1 MAVNSALCTAAL
13 HRHLLSF
20 GSPQGFF
27 YYFLYYDVF
36 SAIMAL
42 LYIISCAIGIATGML
57 SKKQPALH
65 IIPLSLMT
73 VENFISLIQE
83 IIIGTDAFRVIEVI
97 AEESVGITA
106 LIFFLIAALVKNK
119 AGSVFAIL
127 SASVFLILSICSFVG
142 VFLNAG
148 VFIMLSYIVIAIGIV
163 VRNSRLLK
171 QKR

>member
-1 MAVNSALCTAAL
+1 
-13 HRHLLSF
+13 
-20 GSPQGFF
+20 
-27 YYFLYYDVF
+27 
-36 SAIMAL
+36 
-42 LYIISCAIGIATGML
+42 ML